1 MIISAVNDA
10 GELFSVKVNDKN
22 ILSLKQAL
30 ASLCGIHAS
39 DQLLL
44 WNGQELVSLENVT
57 ENDIVLVRQKQTGAA
72 QYPGTAT
79 GTRDAML
86 DVEAQ
91 KRIEDEI
98 KRYNIAENLSNA
110 MEYNP
115 ESFGRVV
122 MLYIPIKVNGVSIK
136 AFVDSGAQATIIAP
150 SLATKCG
157 IMHLLDERFSGI
169 ARGVG
174 TAKILG
180 RIHSAPIK
188 VGNLFLPC
196 SFTVMENKGVEFLL
210 GLDMLRRHQA
220 IIDLQNNILKIGD
233 DKVEFLPEHEIPSSA
248 LFDEPAENSQPTS
261 SSTPASIQLP
271 QPSHNRESYSEKNIQ
286 SLMGF
291 GISRQEAIQAL
302 DACNGNVD
310 IAASMLFN

>member
-1 MIISAVNDA
+1 MYSDA
-10 GELFSVKVNDKN
+10 N
-22 ILSLKQAL
+22 
-30 ASLCGIHAS
+30 
-39 DQLLL
+39 
-44 WNGQELVSLENVT
+44 
-57 ENDIVLVRQKQTGAA
+57 
-72 QYPGTAT
+72 
-79 GTRDAML
+79 L

-91 KRIEDEI
+91 KRIEEEI
-98 KRYNIAENLSNA
+98 KRLNIAENLSNA

-122 MLYIPIKVNGVSIK
+122 MLYIPVKVNGVAIK
-136 AFVDSGAQATIIAP
+136 AFVDSGAQATIISP
-150 SLATKCG
+150 SLASKCG

-196 SFTVMENKGVEFLL
+196 SFTVMENRGVEFLF

-220 IIDLQNNILKIGD
+220 VIDLSQNILQIGD
-233 DKVEFLPEHEIPSSA
+233 DKVEFLPEHEIPNSDLFQESSNLDDQSGLNSSA
-248 LFDEPAENSQPTS
+248 PNTV
-261 SSTPASIQLP
+261 TLP
-271 QPSHNRESYSEKNIQ
+271 SPSHTRDSYSETSIK

-291 GISRQEAIQAL
+291 GISRKEAIQAL
-302 DACNGNVD
+302 DACGGNVD
-310 IAASMLFN
+310 LAASMLFN

>member
-1 MIISAVNDA
+1 MY
-10 GELFSVKVNDKN
+10 
-22 ILSLKQAL
+22 
-30 ASLCGIHAS
+30 S
-39 DQLLL
+39 DTHL
-44 WNGQELVSLENVT
+44 
-57 ENDIVLVRQKQTGAA
+57 DI
-72 QYPGTAT
+72 
-79 GTRDAML
+79 
-86 DVEAQ
+86 EAQ
-91 KRIEDEI
+91 KRIEEEI

-122 MLYIPIKVNGVSIK
+122 MLYIPIMVNGVAVK
-136 AFVDSGAQATIIAP
+136 AFVDSGAQATIISP
-150 SLATKCG
+150 SLASKCG
-157 IMHLLDERFSGI
+157 IMHLLDERFAGI

-196 SFTVMENKGVEFLL
+196 SFTVMENKGVEFLF

-220 IIDLQNNILKIGD
+220 IIDLSNNILRIGED
-233 DKVEFLPEHEIPSSA
+233 MVQFLPEHEIPSSE
-248 LFDEPAENSQPTS
+248 LFQDSLSKGNMPVS
-261 SSTPASIQLP
+261 SSPSVPATIELP
-271 QPSHNRESYSEKNIQ
+271 QPSHNRDAYSEKSIQ

-310 IAASMLFN
+310 MAASMLFN